1 MSDLPPVLVSDAVVI
16 SALQDSVVEL
26 RPLIKKLFANDQRAA
41 GMVLA
46 QLNVIYGRL
55 HQGLPSRRS
64 DFLSLL
70 AAASRMPRRR
80 E

>member
-26 RPLIKKLFANDQRAA
+26 RPLIKKLFANNQRAA
-41 GMVLA
+41 GMVVA
-46 QLNVIYGRL
+46 QLNMIYNRL
-55 HQGLPSRRS
+55 LQGLPSRRS
-64 DFLSLL
+64 EYLSLL
-70 AAASRMPRRR
+70 DAASRMPRRG